1 MKARKGWTVAR
12 RVVQIAMLCLFAL
25 PLVAAGWG
33 IAGRYAGGEE
43 PQATPAELPVWGSL
57 SSSHIVGIDLL
68 DPFAALQVAAAAKD
82 IAFSGLLWALPVLV
96 IYGVIRGRA
105 FCGWGCPV
113 NLLLEGVDWLRAK
126 LGIKVKENPVP
137 RHAKI
142 VVALVV
148 LVMSAVTS
156 VPLFEALSPVGA
168 LSRALLFG
176 SFLGIWTLVAIVI
189 AELFW
194 AHRVWCR
201 ALCPLGGFYQAVGAV
216 GLVSVKIDHDK
227 CVGCD
232 ACKAQCLCAPEILD
246 PAIAGEE
253 DRVSAGDCM
262 LCGKC
267 VEACPAKALAIG
279 PTLPARPH
287 L

>member
-33 IAGRYAGGEE
+33 IAGHYAGGEE

-82 IAFSGLLWALPVLV
+82 IAFSGLLWTLPVLV

-105 FCGWGCPV
+105 FCGWVCPV

-176 SFLGIWTLVAIVI
+176 SFLGVWTLVAIVI

-216 GLVSVKIDHDK
+216 GLVSVKIDHDN

-232 ACKAQCLCAPEILD
+232 ACKAQCLCDPEILD
-246 PAIAGEE
+246 PAIAGQE

-267 VEACPAKALAIG
+267 VEACPAKALAIS
-279 PTLPARPH
+279 PVLPARPH
-287 L
+287 F